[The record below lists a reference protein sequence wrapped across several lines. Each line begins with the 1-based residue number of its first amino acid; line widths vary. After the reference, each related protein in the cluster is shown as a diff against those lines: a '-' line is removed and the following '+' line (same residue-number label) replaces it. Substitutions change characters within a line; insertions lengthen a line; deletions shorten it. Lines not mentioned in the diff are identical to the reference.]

1 MERAIDEP
9 EEIQRLD
16 SRASY
21 RPIKGKH
28 IAISGPFNAHPQRD
42 RPSIPSAYSH
52 HSGMTPRRRSSI
64 SVLPPVRKRATIRD
78 ALKRKEKKLVV
89 LRDQK
94 DRFDAMRR
102 IQHSTARF
110 KRWYALTLSLIA
122 FSLLWCVGA
131 IVFWQ
136 CEKNAQGM
144 TYFQAL
150 YLCYVS
156 LLTIG
161 YGDLAPQSN
170 AGRCFFVIWSLIA
183 VPTITILINDLG
195 GTVIDSFKKGTF
207 RFADFTILPK
217 EGVWK
222 DWLQSKPKLWKWLL
236 RRKEKREQK
245 KRLKEG
251 LQYPS
256 ANDTADLE
264 NAEDS
269 AALHPDLDTLSK
281 ELTDDK
287 KHQVP
292 SDAILARR
300 LALAI
305 RQVAIDLKSA
315 DADTK
320 YYTFEEWAELTRLIR
335 FTSQGDDAA
344 IAEEKE
350 DGLIE
355 WDWIGETSPMMS
367 GQNEPEFVLDRL
379 CESLGR
385 YMRRVERYKE
395 RTAGKEAD
403 LECDKGADGFHCHD
417 GIFGD
422 PWQQSA
428 GEKAGENSG
437 SSGSSSPQN
446 SEKSGKVEK
455 QGKDGADH
463 GGKDSKKG
471 KRRKRRHSG

>member
-1 MERAIDEP
+1 
-9 EEIQRLD
+9 
-16 SRASY
+16 
-21 RPIKGKH
+21 
-28 IAISGPFNAHPQRD
+28 
-42 RPSIPSAYSH
+42 
-52 HSGMTPRRRSSI
+52 
-64 SVLPPVRKRATIRD
+64 
-78 ALKRKEKKLVV
+78 LKRKEKKLVV

-102 IQHSTARF
+102 IQQSTARF

-136 CEKNAQGM
+136 CEKDAQGM

-222 DWLQSKPKLWKWLL
+222 EWLQSNPRLWKWLI
-236 RRKEKREQK
+236 RRKEEKERK
-245 KRLKEG
+245 KRLEEG
-251 LQYPS
+251 LQFPS
-256 ANDTADLE
+256 SAENIDLE
-264 NAEDS
+264 TAEDS
-269 AALHPDLDTLSK
+269 AALHPDLATLSK

-287 KHQVP
+287 KHEVP
-292 SDAILARR
+292 SDAVLARR

-305 RQVAIDLKSA
+305 RQVAIDFKSA
-315 DADTK
+315 EADTK
-320 YYTFEEWAELTRLIR
+320 FYSFEEWAELTRLIR
-335 FTSQGDDAA
+335 FTSKSNDDA

-350 DGLIE
+350 EGLIE

-367 GQNEPEFVLDRL
+367 GVSEPEFVLDRL

-385 YMRRVERYKE
+385 YMRRVEMGRERIAGLEAELSLKE
-395 RTAGKEAD
+395 KE
-403 LECDKGADGFHCHD
+403 CDGFHCHD
-417 GIFGD
+417 GFFGN
-422 PWQQSA
+422 PWQKA
-428 GEKAGENSG
+428 IGEKTGE
-437 SSGSSSPQN
+437 SSGSSSGSSHQK
-446 SEKSGKVEK
+446 SEKREKSGKPEK
-455 QGKDGADH
+455 HETDDTGHK
-463 GGKDSKKG
+463 GKDSRKG
-471 KRRKRRHSG
+471 KRRKRRHSGS